1 MDAGELVPDAVIIG
15 LVRERL
21 AQPDG
26 RKGFVL
32 DGFPRTAA
40 QAEALDQLLEAEGTP
55 LDRVVLF
62 EVADEEP
69 VARLSGRRVCRSCGR
84 NYHVTLSPPRARG
97 PLRPC
102 GGELYQRTDDEE
114 ATVRRRL
121 AVYARDTRPLVDY
134 YRQRGLLTTISGGR
148 HDGRGPRRPRRRR
161 PRARGD
167 RAEVARPDRP
177 HAGGRPDPGRRLPDV
192 PRPGEAGRL
201 DARDRSR
208 GGGPDPGAQ
217 GEAGLQGVP
226 GIPGHDL
233 RLDQRGGRP
242 RDSRGA
248 APAPGGGHH
257 RARPGGDRGGLLRR
271 RGGDPAGRRGH
282 RRRPAA
288 SSR

>member
-1 MDAGELVPDAVIIG
+1 MRVVLLGPPGAGKGTQARRLAARWSVPQVATGDMLREALARGTRLGLEARRYMDAGELVPDAVIIG

-62 EVADEEP
+62 QIADEEL

-84 NYHVTLSPPRARG
+84 NYHVTLSPPRVADRCDH
-97 PLRPC
+97 C

-134 YRQRGLLTTISGGR
+134 YRQRGLLTPISAAGTMDTV
-148 HDGRGPRRPRRRR
+148 HADLVTATEGPR
-161 PRARGD
+161 
-167 RAEVARPDRP
+167 
-177 HAGGRPDPGRRLPDV
+177 
-192 PRPGEAGRL
+192 
-201 DARDRSR
+201 
-208 GGGPDPGAQ
+208 
-217 GEAGLQGVP
+217 
-226 GIPGHDL
+226 
-233 RLDQRGGRP
+233 
-242 RDSRGA
+242 
-248 APAPGGGHH
+248 
-257 RARPGGDRGGLLRR
+257 
-271 RGGDPAGRRGH
+271 
-282 RRRPAA
+282 
-288 SSR
+288 